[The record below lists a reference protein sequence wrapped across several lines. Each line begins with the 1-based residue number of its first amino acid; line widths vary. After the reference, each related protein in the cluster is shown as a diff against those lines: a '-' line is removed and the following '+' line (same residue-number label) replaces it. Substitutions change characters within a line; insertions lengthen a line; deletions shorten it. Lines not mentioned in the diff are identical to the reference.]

1 MSAGGELHEALRA
14 LVSRIP
20 PDDDLDD
27 VVFRYLR
34 LQRLYVDP
42 DARRWRFSF
51 IANRLL
57 EMLPFLRWEE
67 KVRMVYEAHEHGP
80 IQTEMALS
88 FTLSE
93 PPAQEAVINHIWP
106 GFLYWLKANEPQL
119 SAMLDDNM
127 PRLHD
132 GQLMVG
138 VRHED
143 ALKFLKTL
151 NAEERMKHFW
161 KQYARGLALPPF
173 LFVPALGEEELQ
185 IIKSH
190 VQEAAERKWMDERTA
205 VFVNDAQPAK
215 EHGSRRSGDDH
226 ERVIWGKIIHGEP
239 VPLRQIQDPAP
250 PLVTTGRVFAKDE
263 RALKNGGTLFILKIT
278 DDDDSIGVKV
288 FAKNDAE
295 KDALSK
301 IAIGDW
307 IKVRGSVQED
317 AFERELIVLAQ
328 DINHHTVPKRTDPA
342 PEKRVELHLHTTMSA
357 MDAPLAPSE
366 AVKRAHTFGHDAVAI
381 TDHGVAQAF
390 PEAYEA
396 GERYGVKV
404 IFGME
409 AYVVDD
415 GVGMI
420 LYPQHERRLDTDTYV
435 VFDVETTGLSQ
446 DTDTIIEIGAVKLRA
461 GQIIDRFQ
469 SFAHYGAPLPT
480 KIVEL
485 TGITDQMLKDAP
497 PLSEVLDAFTSFV
510 GEATLVA
517 HNARFDTGFLK
528 VALTRAGLNP
538 LNVPVIDTL
547 EVARTLLPELKNHRL
562 DTLAKHFSVTLTRHH
577 RADQD
582 AEATGEIFNHML
594 RLFAD
599 QGIHT
604 QDALASFSGG
614 ERYKRSRPFHATLLV
629 QNNEGLKNLYRLITL
644 SHLKTFYR
652 EPRILKSDLA
662 AHRSGLL
669 IGSACDEGEVFEA
682 AMGKTEEDLERVMHF
697 YDYIEVMPP
706 DVYMPLVT
714 RGVIPDKE
722 AIIRIL
728 KKIITTARRL
738 GKTVVA
744 TGNVHHLDPQ
754 DKIYR
759 EILLRAQNGLPAR
772 DPATLPSQHFRTTDE
787 MLESFSFLERD
798 VAEAIV
804 IHNTRAI
811 ARKIDALKPFPDG
824 LFTPVIEGAE
834 EEVRQLAQ
842 KRAREIYGD
851 PLPPLIAE
859 RLERELTSII
869 GNGFAVI
876 YLIAQ
881 KLVKR
886 SLDDG
891 YLVGSR
897 GSVGS
902 SFVATMLGI
911 TEVNPLPPHY
921 VCLNC
926 HHTEFV
932 QGGDVGS
939 GFDLPDKTCPRCG
952 NPLHR
957 DGHDIPFETFMGFEG
972 DKVPDI
978 DLNFSGAY
986 QPRAHKYTEELFGKG
1001 YVFRAGT
1008 ISTVA
1013 EKTAFGFVR
1022 KFLEETGRVVRKV
1035 EMERLA
1041 RGATGAKR
1049 TTGQH
1054 PGGLMVVP
1062 QHLDVHDFTPIQ
1074 RPADDPNSETT
1085 TTHFDYHAIS
1095 GRLLKLDILGHD
1107 DPTVLRMLE
1116 DLSGID
1122 PRTLPPTDPKVMRLF
1137 QGTESLGDNLG
1148 LEAIDVRTGTLGIPE
1163 FGTRF
1168 VRGMLEE
1175 TRPQTFAEL
1184 VQISGLSHGTDVWL
1198 GNAQEVIQSG
1208 QAALKEVIGCR
1219 DDIMVYLIYKG
1230 LPPKDAF
1237 RIMESVRKGKGLKPE
1252 DEALMRAHNVPEWYL
1267 TSCKKIKY
1275 MFPKAHAVAYV
1286 LMALRIAY
1294 FKVYHPLE
1302 FYATYFSVRADDF
1315 DLDLIGSGESAVLR
1329 AIREIHQKG
1338 NEATAKEKTLLT
1350 VLEVAYEFYR
1360 RGFHFLPIDLYQSSA
1375 DQFLIREGALL
1386 PPFTALS
1393 GLGQA
1398 AAESITRAR
1407 DNGPFLSIQDF
1418 AERTRVTRTIIESLK
1433 TLGVFAELP
1442 EENQMSL
1449 FDFA

>member
-1 MSAGGELHEALRA
+1 MSEIRELHDPLRA

-20 PDDDLDD
+20 PDDADA
-27 VVFRYLR
+27 YAALR
-34 LQRLYVDP
+34 HLTLERLLVEP
-42 DARRWRFSF
+42 EARRWVFAFTASGLF
-51 IANRLL
+51 QV
-57 EMLPFLRWEE
+57 LPFLRWEE
-67 KVRMVYEAHEHGP
+67 KVRTVYEAHAGGP
-80 IQTEMALS
+80 IHTEMHLSLALP
-88 FTLSE
+88 E
-93 PPAQEAVINHIWP
+93 PPALEEVIGHYWP
-106 GFLYWLKANEPQL
+106 GFLHWLKVHEPQL
-119 SAMLDDNM
+119 LAMLDEKP
-127 PRLHD
+127 PRLTD
-132 GQLMVG
+132 GRLVIG
-138 VRHED
+138 VRHDD
-143 ALKFLKTL
+143 ALKFL
-151 NAEERMKHFW
+151 NALHANARMETFW
-161 KQYARGLALPPF
+161 KRYGAGLILPPF
-173 LFVPALGEEELQ
+173 TYVPELGREALD
-185 IIKSH
+185 IIKTSIQEEAVAPFIDELMLEHPNDSRSNKDNAGSH
-190 VQEAAERKWMDERTA
+190 NGTA
-205 VFVNDAQPAK
+205 D
-215 EHGSRRSGDDH
+215 GS
-226 ERVIWGKIIHGEP
+226 VILGKAVTGETI
-239 VPLRQIQDPAP
+239 PLSHIQDPTPRA
-250 PLVTTGRVFAKDE
+250 VIAGRVFAKDVRE
-263 RALKNGGTLFILKIT
+263 LKNGGTLFMLKLT
-278 DDDDSIGVKV
+278 DDEDALGVKV
-288 FAKNDAE
+288 FARSDVE
-295 KDALSK
+295 KEALSK
-301 IAIGDW
+301 VAIGDW
-307 IKVRGSVQED
+307 LKVRGSVQED
-317 AFERELIVLAQ
+317 AFERENVMVAQ
-328 DINHHTVPKRTDPA
+328 DISRLIVPERTDTA
-342 PEKRVELHLHTTMSA
+342 PNKRVELHLHTTMSA
-357 MDAPLAPSE
+357 MDAPLAPAA
-366 AVKRAHTFGHDAVAI
+366 AVKRAHAYGHEAVAI

-396 GERYGVKV
+396 GKTFGVKV

-409 AYVVDD
+409 AYIVDD

-420 LYPQHERRLDTDTYV
+420 LLPRRGRRLETDTYV

-446 DTDTIIEIGAVKLRA
+446 DTDTIIEIGAVKLKE
-461 GQIIDRFQ
+461 GKIVDRFQ
-469 SFAHYGAPLPT
+469 SFAHYAEPLPA
-480 KIVEL
+480 KIVAL

-497 PLSEVLDAFTSFV
+497 PLPEVLQSFVAFV

-517 HNARFDTGFLK
+517 HNARFDIGFLN
-528 VALTRAGLNP
+528 VSLDRAGLKP
-538 LNVPVIDTL
+538 LHLPVIDTL
-547 EVARTLLPELKNHRL
+547 EVARALLTELKNHRL
-562 DTLAKHFSVTLTRHH
+562 DTLAKHFSVTLTQHH
-577 RADQD
+577 RADHD
-582 AEATGEIFNHML
+582 AEATGKIFTHML
-594 RLFAD
+594 RLLAER
-599 QGIHT
+599 GLLT
-604 QDALASFSGG
+604 QDDLATFTGG
-614 ERYKRSRPFHATLLV
+614 DRHMRSRPFHATLLV
-629 QNNEGLKNLYRLITL
+629 KSEEGLKNLYRLITI
-644 SHLKTFYR
+644 SHLETFYR
-652 EPRILKSDLA
+652 EPRILKSVLA
-662 AHRSGLL
+662 EHRHGLL
-669 IGSACDEGEVFEA
+669 IGSACDEGEVFETA
-682 AMGKTEEDLERVMHF
+682 LNKTEQDLERVMHF
-697 YDYIEVMPP
+697 YDYIELLPP
-706 DVYMPLVT
+706 DIYEPLIH
-714 RGVIPDKE
+714 RGVAPDME
-722 AIIRIL
+722 AIERAF
-728 KKIITTARRL
+728 KKIIATAKRL
-738 GKTVVA
+738 GKPVVA

-759 EILLRAQNGLPAR
+759 EILLRAQNGMPAR
-772 DPATLPSQHFRTTDE
+772 DPATLPSQHFRTTEE
-787 MLESFSFLERD
+787 MLASFSFLERA
-798 VAEAIV
+798 VAEEIV
-804 IHNTRAI
+804 IHNPCSI
-811 ARKIDALKPFPDG
+811 AREIPSLKPFPDG

-834 EEVRQLAQ
+834 EEVRRLAEN
-842 KRAREIYGD
+842 RARDIYGEV
-851 PLPPLIAE
+851 LPPLVAE

-921 VCLNC
+921 VCPSC
-926 HHTEFV
+926 HYTEFV
-932 QGGDVGS
+932 QGGSVGS
-939 GFDLPDKTCPRCG
+939 GFDLPEKTCPQCSA
-952 NPLHR
+952 PLHR

-978 DLNFSGAY
+978 DLNFSGEY

-1022 KFLEETGRVVRKV
+1022 KYLEETGRTVRKV

-1041 RGATGAKR
+1041 LGAAGAKR

-1122 PRTLPPTDPKVMRLF
+1122 PRSLPPTDPKVMRLF
-1137 QGTESLGDNLG
+1137 QGTDVLGENLG

-1175 TRPQTFAEL
+1175 TRPKTFAEL

-1208 QAALKEVIGCR
+1208 QAELKDVIGCR

-1252 DEALMRAHNVPEWYL
+1252 DEALMRAHHVPEWYL

-1294 FKVYHPLE
+1294 FKVYRPLE

-1315 DLDLIGSGESAVLR
+1315 DLGLIGAGESAVLR

-1338 NEATAKEKTLLT
+1338 NEATAKEKALMT

-1360 RGFHFLPIDLYQSSA
+1360 RGFHFLSIDLYRSFA
-1375 DQFLIREGALL
+1375 DRFLIQDGALL

-1398 AAESITRAR
+1398 AAESIARAR
-1407 DNGPFLSIQDF
+1407 EQGPFLSIQDF
-1418 AERTRVTRTIIESLK
+1418 AERTRVTRTMIESLR
-1433 TLGVFAELP
+1433 TLGVFGDLP

>member
-1 MSAGGELHEALRA
+1 MSAGGELHDALRA
-14 LVSRIP
+14 LVTRIP
-20 PDDDLDD
+20 PDDDQGYA
-27 VVFRYLR
+27 VFRHLKLER
-34 LQRLYVDP
+34 LFVDT
-42 DARRWRFSF
+42 DARRWLFSF
-51 IANRLL
+51 TAIGLL
-57 EMLPFLRWEE
+57 EILPFLRWEE
-67 KVRMVYEAHEHGP
+67 KVRMVYKAYEHGP
-80 IQTEMALS
+80 IDTEMVVHFS
-88 FTLSE
+88 LSE
-93 PPAQEAVINHIWP
+93 PPANEAIIQHFWP
-106 GFLYWLKANEPQL
+106 GFLYWLKAKEPQL
-119 SAMLDDNM
+119 LAILDENF
-127 PRLHD
+127 PRLKD
-132 GQLMVG
+132 DQLVIG

-143 ALKFLKTL
+143 ALKFLKTS
-151 NAEERMKHFW
+151 NAEERFKLFW
-161 KQYARGLALPPF
+161 SRYAQGLTLPSF
-173 LFVPALGEEELQ
+173 LFVPALGTEELQ

-190 VQEAAERKWMDERTA
+190 VQEQAEQRWLDEIKIESLNNKQETKESGGRK
-205 VFVNDAQPAK
+205 
-215 EHGSRRSGDDH
+215 SGNDH
-226 ERVIWGKIIHGEP
+226 EGVIWGKIISGD
-239 VPLRQIQDPAP
+239 PLPLSQIQDPVP
-250 PLVTTGRVFAKDE
+250 RLVVVGRVFVKDE
-263 RALKNGGTLFILKIT
+263 RALKNGGTLFMLKIT
-278 DDDDSIGVKV
+278 DDEDAIGVKV

-295 KDALSK
+295 KDALSS

-307 IKVRGSVQED
+307 LKVRGSVQED
-317 AFERELIVLAQ
+317 TFERELILLAQ
-328 DINHHTVPKRTDPA
+328 DINRYTVPRRTDDA
-342 PEKRVELHLHTTMSA
+342 PEKRVELHLHTTMST
-357 MDAPLAPSE
+357 MDAPLPPSE
-366 AVKRAHTFGHDAVAI
+366 AIKRAHAFGHEAVAI

-396 GERYGVKV
+396 GERYGIKV

-409 AYVVDD
+409 AYMVDD

-420 LYPQHERRLDTDTYV
+420 LFPQSGRRLDTDTYV
-435 VFDVETTGLSQ
+435 VFDIETTGLSQ
-446 DTDTIIEIGAVKLRA
+446 DTDRIIEIGAVKLKD
-461 GQIIDRFQ
+461 GQIVDRFQ
-469 SFAHYGAPLPT
+469 SFAHYGQPLPS

-497 PLSEVLDAFTSFV
+497 PLSEVLNAFTSFV

-517 HNARFDTGFLK
+517 HNARFDTGFLN
-528 VALTRAGLNP
+528 VALTRAGLKA
-538 LNVPVIDTL
+538 LNLPVIDTL
-547 EVARTLLPELKNHRL
+547 EVARALLPELKNHRL
-562 DTLAKHFSVTLTRHH
+562 DTLSKHFSVTLTQHH
-577 RADQD
+577 RADHD

-594 RLFAD
+594 RLIAD
-599 QGIHT
+599 RGLYT
-604 QDALASFSGG
+604 QDDLAAFSGG
-614 ERYKRSRPFHATLLV
+614 DRHKRSRPFHATLLV
-629 QNNEGLKNLYRLITL
+629 QNNEGLKNLYRLITI
-644 SHLKTFYR
+644 SHLKTYYR

-662 AHRSGLL
+662 AHRDGLL
-669 IGSACDEGEVFEA
+669 IGSACDEGEVFET
-682 AMGKTEEDLERVMHF
+682 AMGKTEEDLERVMRF

-706 DVYMPLVT
+706 DLYMPLVH
-714 RGVIPDKE
+714 RGVIPDRE
-722 AIIRIL
+722 GIVRIL
-728 KKIITTARRL
+728 KKIISTAHRL
-738 GKTVVA
+738 GKMVVA

-754 DKIYR
+754 DKVYR
-759 EILLRAQNGLPAR
+759 EILLRAQNGLPSR
-772 DPATLPSQHFRTTDE
+772 DPATLPSQHFRTTAE

-798 VAEAIV
+798 IAEQIV
-804 IHNTRAI
+804 IHNPRTI
-811 ARKIDALKPFPDG
+811 ARDISSLKPFPDG

-842 KRAREIYGD
+842 QRAREIYGD

-926 HHTEFV
+926 HYTEFV

-939 GFDLPDKTCPRCG
+939 GFDLPDKLCPECG
-952 NPLHR
+952 IPLHR

-978 DLNFSGAY
+978 DLNFSGEY

-1022 KFLEETGRVVRKV
+1022 KYLEETGRVVRKV

-1137 QGTESLGDNLG
+1137 QGTESLGENLG

-1175 TRPQTFAEL
+1175 TRPKTFAEL

-1208 QAALKEVIGCR
+1208 QAELKDVIGCR

-1252 DEALMRAHNVPEWYL
+1252 DEALMLEHNVPEWYL

-1294 FKVYHPLE
+1294 FKVYRPLE

-1329 AIREIHQKG
+1329 AIREIQQKG

-1360 RGFHFLPIDLYQSSA
+1360 RGFHFLPIDLYKSSA
-1375 DQFLIREGALL
+1375 DRFLIHEGALL

-1393 GLGQA
+1393 GLGQT

-1407 DNGPFLSIQDF
+1407 EKGPFLSIQDF

-1433 TLGVFAELP
+1433 TLGVFADLP